1 MKEII
6 YSEVELPSNR
16 KFGFFFATLFLFFGL
31 YCLLSGSM
39 IFSTIFFILA
49 ISFITAAIFHNKLLL
64 PLNKIWAKL
73 GLILGKI
80 ISPIILGVIFFGVFA
95 SIGFLM
101 RLFGRDE
108 LRLKV
113 KERKSYWKKREPLN
127 KIDYNFK
134 QQF

>member
-6 YSEVELPSNR
+6 HSEVELPSNR
-16 KFGFFFATLFLFFGL
+16 RFGFFFATLFLFCGSYSL
-31 YCLLSGSM
+31 IIGSM
-39 IFSTIFFILA
+39 ILSTIFFVLA
-49 ISFITAAIFHNKLLL
+49 ILFLIVAIVHDKLLL
-64 PLNKIWAKL
+64 PLNKIWTKL

-80 ISPIILGVIFFGVFA
+80 FSPIILGVIFFGVFA

-113 KERKSYWKKREPLN
+113 KERKSYWKKRSPFN
-127 KIDYNFK
+127 KRDYNFK

>member
-6 YSEVELPSNR
+6 NSEVELGSNR
-16 KFGFFFATLFLFFGL
+16 RFGFFFAALFLFCGL
-31 YCLLSGSM
+31 YSLIIGST
-39 IFSTIFFILA
+39 IFSTIFFVLA
-49 ISFITAAIFHNKLLL
+49 ILFLIIAIVHDKLLL
-64 PLNKIWAKL
+64 PLNKIWTKL

-80 ISPIILGVIFFGVFA
+80 FSPIILGAIFFGVFA

-108 LRLKV
+108 LHLKV
-113 KERKSYWKKREPLN
+113 KERKSYWKKRSPFN
-127 KIDYNFK
+127 KRDYNFK